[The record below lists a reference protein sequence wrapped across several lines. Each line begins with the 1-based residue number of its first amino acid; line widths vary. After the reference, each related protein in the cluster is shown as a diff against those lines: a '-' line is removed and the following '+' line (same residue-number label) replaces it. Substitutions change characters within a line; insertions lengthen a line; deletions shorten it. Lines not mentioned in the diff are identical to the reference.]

1 MSQDPRFVREA
12 FSSIAPRYQ
21 LANHVLSLG
30 VDFAWRR
37 AVARLVEQ
45 LAPEQLLDVATGT
58 GDLALAIQ
66 RRLPEL
72 EITGTDFCAE
82 MLEIARQSGLQRTVE
97 ADALQLP
104 FATGS
109 FDVVT
114 VAYGLRNM
122 ASWKDALVEMS
133 RVLRPGGSLIILDFS
148 LPPRPPW
155 RTIYRLYLENILP
168 KLAGVIAGNRGAYE
182 YLARSIQ
189 SFPSGAAM
197 EDLLRESGLEE
208 PRTRRLSG
216 GISSIYVARKPGQA
230 SGESTTVT
238 LRVS

>member
-1 MSQDPRFVREA
+1 MSQDPTFVREA
-12 FSSIAPRYQ
+12 FSSIASRYQ

-30 VDFAWRR
+30 VDVAWRR
-37 AVARLVEQ
+37 EVARLVEG
-45 LAPEQLLDVATGT
+45 LSPRRLLDVATGT

-66 RRLPEL
+66 RRLPDL

-82 MLEIARQSGLQRTVE
+82 MLDIARRAGLKRTVE

-104 FATGS
+104 FDPDS

-122 ASWKDALVEMS
+122 ACWKTAIAEMG
-133 RVLRPGGSLIILDFS
+133 RVLRPGGTLVILDFS
-148 LPPRPPW
+148 LPELPPW
-155 RTIYRLYLENILP
+155 RVLYGFYLINVLP
-168 KLAGVIAGNRGAYE
+168 RLAGIIAGNRAAYE

-189 SFPSGAAM
+189 SFPSGADM
-197 EDLLRESGLEE
+197 EALLGETGLQE

-216 GISSIYVARKPGQA
+216 GISSIYQARKP
-230 SGESTTVT
+230 
-238 LRVS
+238 LIP